1 MIKKIL
7 RHSYLSALGSFKRPS
22 NSYHILNGHFIY
34 EEPNQF
40 SEYQFDLLLNDLSK
54 RYQFIKFQEA
64 VNLISNLEVPAKPF
78 IAFSFDDAFLE
89 CYTIIA
95 PLLEKFDTN
104 AAFFIN
110 PAVIDS
116 TATFQ
121 KKFIQKKLCLN
132 LSKHFM
138 SWSQIMELHQRG
150 HLIGNHTNDHIAL
163 KNLSKKDCERQVYE
177 GKKAIESRLMNK
189 CDYFAL
195 PFGTPV
201 YFDEMGINAAVK
213 YHKFIFTSSF
223 NYNRYFYLSNKNIF
237 GRRHFEGSWPLS
249 HINYFLSQ
257 KRVY

>member
-1 MIKKIL
+1 MIKKLL
-7 RHSYLSALGSFKRPS
+7 RHSYLSAVGDFKKPS
-22 NSYHILNGHFIY
+22 NSYHVLNGHFIY

-40 SEYQFDLLLNDLSK
+40 SEYQFEVLLNELSK

-64 VNLISNLEVPAKPF
+64 VTLISSLEIPDKPF
-78 IAFSFDDAFLE
+78 LSFSFDDAFLE

-95 PLLEKFDTN
+95 PLLEKFNTN
-104 AAFFIN
+104 AAFFVN

-116 TATFQ
+116 TAFFQ
-121 KKFIQKKLCLN
+121 QKFIQKNLCLN
-132 LSKHFM
+132 LSKKFM
-138 SWSQIMELHQRG
+138 SWSQIIELHQRG

-163 KNLSKKDCERQVYE
+163 RGLSKEDCERQVYE
-177 GKKAIESRLMNK
+177 GKKTIESRLMEK

-195 PFGTPV
+195 PFGTPEF
-201 YFDEMGINAAVK
+201 FDEIGINAAVK
-213 YHKFIFTSSF
+213 HHKFIFTSSS
-223 NYNRYFYLSNKNIF
+223 NYEKYFHLSNKNIF